1 MSKKV
6 FLTRWNGLMLEKARE
21 FQSIVKSYADLTS
34 SNIFLTQPLRCPKY
48 FWQQTFGRKCIS
60 KMQNLIFYFFKGRSL
75 GNKVPSKKFNIIN
88 QNELFFVWYRKHF
101 GLLLRDDNCIWLSYK
116 CTFNTLWGVRLSP
129 LYYLGIVKVIW
140 KGKPLSSRL
149 YFIGRSSSQLFFV
162 P

>member
-1 MSKKV
+1 MSKKH
-6 FLTRWNGLMLEKARE
+6 FFNALKWSHAWKSAGI
-21 FQSIVKSYADLTS
+21 SIYCKSYADLTS

-75 GNKVPSKKFNIIN
+75 GKKVPSKKFNIIN

-101 GLLLRDDNCIWLSYK
+101 GLLLCDDNCIWLSYK

-129 LYYLGIVKVIW
+129 LYYLGIAKVIW